1 MHNTRSTKRKKS
13 LNLCDKN
20 TPWLYMRTDTV
31 TDCEKYNYEK
41 KHLGSDS

>member
-1 MHNTRSTKRKKS
+1 MLICTTQEAQKEKKFF

-41 KHLGSDS
+41 NI